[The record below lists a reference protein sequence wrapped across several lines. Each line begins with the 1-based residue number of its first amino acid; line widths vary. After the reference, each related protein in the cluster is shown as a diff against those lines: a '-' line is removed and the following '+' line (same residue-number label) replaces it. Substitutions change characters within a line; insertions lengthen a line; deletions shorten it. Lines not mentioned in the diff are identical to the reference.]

1 MRLHNKFIM
10 LSNKDMKAIKEGNE
24 DVIPSDKLQI
34 AKEWLA
40 NLKASQE
47 GSKPKKDKPKK
58 EEKQILKDKEI
69 LENGEN

>member
-47 GSKPKKDKPKK
+47 GSKPKK